1 MMARTCLQQ
10 ARRLGDRYAGVA
22 LAGGVA
28 ALVAYNLRQWRR
40 DRALAVALRTARE
53 DSSPPVADTP
63 RVTVLVAAWN
73 EADLIERH
81 VESLLALRYPNLEY
95 VLCAGGTDDTYRLA
109 SRYERPGVVVLE
121 QRSGE
126 GKQAAL
132 RRGLQHASGD
142 VIFLTDAD
150 CLLDD
155 DSFERTVAPI
165 VAGEA
170 EATSGGSR
178 PLTAQLAS
186 SVLATYRWSADA
198 YANAHAPRD
207 GEGLFGR
214 NAAVSRAALAAAGDL
229 RADVATGTDYHL
241 AKSLLAS
248 GLRIRQV
255 AESQVATRYPE
266 SVPAYLRQQRRWLR
280 NLMVHGWRFRAYHEV
295 AVTLRSS
302 LIGLGMLALPAAL
315 PLAGR
320 GLLVLWLLALLNSAA
335 GKVRYLAFAASVERN
350 ANRRV
355 IAAGWA
361 SALPLSL
368 VEFVVWAA
376 PLIDLLVPSWRRKW

>member
-1 MMARTCLQQ
+1 MMAHTCLQQ

-53 DSSPPVADTP
+53 DSRPAVAVTP

-81 VESLLALRYPNLEY
+81 VESVLALRYPNLEY

-121 QRSGE
+121 QRPGE

-186 SVLATYRWSADA
+186 SVLATTT
-198 YANAHAPRD
+198 
-207 GEGLFGR
+207 
-214 NAAVSRAALAAAGDL
+214 
-229 RADVATGTDYHL
+229 ATG
-241 AKSLLAS
+241 
-248 GLRIRQV
+248 
-255 AESQVATRYPE
+255 
-266 SVPAYLRQQRRWLR
+266 
-280 NLMVHGWRFRAYHEV
+280 
-295 AVTLRSS
+295 
-302 LIGLGMLALPAAL
+302 
-315 PLAGR
+315 
-320 GLLVLWLLALLNSAA
+320 
-335 GKVRYLAFAASVERN
+335 
-350 ANRRV
+350 
-355 IAAGWA
+355 
-361 SALPLSL
+361 
-368 VEFVVWAA
+368 
-376 PLIDLLVPSWRRKW
+376 